1 MDAAPSSQLRPR
13 TAVIFTRVGAWQD
26 SVDSNRGSLAAA
38 WSAAGQVEP
47 GSVPVDALH
56 PMDYLGYAHLQMAQ
70 DGQAKGVVDG
80 LLAFQSGPVRQ
91 PEAFAFAAIPARY
104 ALERSRW
111 AEAAALSL
119 HPTAYAWDRFP
130 QAEAVL
136 VFARGYG
143 AARAGDVTAA
153 RQEAERL
160 LALRD
165 ALVEQKQPYW
175 AEQAEIQRE
184 IVLAWAARTEGRDQ
198 DALAGLR
205 AAADREDATDK
216 HPVTPGPIAP
226 ARELLGELL
235 LELNAPAEALVA
247 FEASQAKEPHR
258 FRGYYGAARAAELAG
273 DPERARANY
282 TALMSLVEH
291 ADTERPEIVRAR
303 EYLAQP

>member
-1 MDAAPSSQLRPR
+1 
-13 TAVIFTRVGAWQD
+13 
-26 SVDSNRGSLAAA
+26 
-38 WSAAGQVEP
+38 
-47 GSVPVDALH
+47 
-56 PMDYLGYAHLQMAQ
+56 
-70 DGQAKGVVDG
+70 
-80 LLAFQSGPVRQ
+80 VRQ
-91 PEAFAFAAIPARY
+91 PEAFAFAAIPARFV
-104 ALERSRW
+104 LERSRW

-136 VFARGYG
+136 VFGRGYG

-184 IVLAWAARTEGRDQ
+184 IVLAWAARTDGRDQ
-198 DALAGLR
+198 DALAGLH

-235 LELNAPAEALVA
+235 LELNAPAKAHTPT
-247 FEASQAKEPHR
+247 ASGQR
-258 FRGYYGAARAAELAG
+258 SSGRATTSRS
-273 DPERARANY
+273 PERPAGARPGMCRQVD
-282 TALMSLVEH
+282 TAVS
-291 ADTERPEIVRAR
+291 I
-303 EYLAQP
+303 